1 MVVMSKERILQVLLA
16 PHISEKAS
24 LVADANSQ
32 HIFKVLNDANKAEI
46 KQAVEELFEVKVAQ
60 VRVMN
65 VKGKTKRFGQRTG
78 KRSDWRKAYVTLA
91 EGQDIDFAGA
101 N

>member
-1 MVVMSKERILQVLLA
+1 MMQQEKILQVLLA
-16 PHISEKAS
+16 PHISEKS
-24 LVADANSQ
+24 TQTADTTGT
-32 HIFKVLNDANKAEI
+32 HVFKVNKSANKAEI

-65 VKGKTKRFGQRTG
+65 VKGKTKRFGQRMG
-78 KRSDWRKAYVTLA
+78 KRSDWRKAYVKLA
-91 EGQDIDFAGA
+91 EGQDIAFAGG